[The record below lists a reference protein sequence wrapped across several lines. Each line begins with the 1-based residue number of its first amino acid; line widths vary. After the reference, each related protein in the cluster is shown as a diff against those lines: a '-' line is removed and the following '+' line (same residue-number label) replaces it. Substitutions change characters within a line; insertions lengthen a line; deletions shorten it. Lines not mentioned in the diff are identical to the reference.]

1 MCCCWNGHPPWLYD
15 FCHIEPEAGSQGKPE
30 DEYKKEVAY
39 YNDFFSNLEA
49 VVDQIE
55 ADGEE
60 DRANSKREEA
70 Q

>member
-15 FCHIEPEAGSQGKPE
+15 LCHIEPEAGSQGKPE
-30 DEYKKEVAY
+30 DENKKEVAY
-39 YNDFFSNLEA
+39 YNYFFSNLGA

-60 DRANSKREEA
+60 DRANSKGEEA